1 MHSDD
6 SDPAKNQS
14 IENLKA
20 TIVEIEKTIAVEFD
34 KESMAE
40 LERLKADLLKVLDG
54 LEKNEGKI

>member
-20 TIVEIEKTIAVEFD
+20 TIIEIEKTIAVEVD
-34 KESMAE
+34 KESIAE
-40 LERLKADLLKVLDG
+40 LERLKAELLRVVDG
-54 LEKNEGKI
+54 LEKNQ

>member
-20 TIVEIEKTIAVEFD
+20 TIAEIENTIAGEFD
-34 KESMAE
+34 KESIAE
-40 LERLKADLLKVLDG
+40 LERLKAELLRVVDG
-54 LEKNEGKI
+54 LEKNQ

>member
-20 TIVEIEKTIAVEFD
+20 TIIEIEKTIAVEFD
-34 KESMAE
+34 KESIAE
-40 LERLKADLLKVLDG
+40 LERLKAELLRVVDG
-54 LEKNEGKI
+54 LEKNQ